1 MEAIIIDSTSHE
13 WDGEGGCLQL
23 NEKLASAK
31 FKGNTWAAWSETT
44 PRHQKFIEAI
54 VTSKCHILTTARS
67 KTDTIQTED
76 KKIKK
81 VGTKEIQREGFEYE
95 LTANFNIDRDHHL
108 AIASKDRTGLF
119 IDRDPFLI
127 TADIGKEIMT
137 WNLSGIDGEAL
148 EAERKAQEEADRI
161 ALEEKEKNDREN
173 LYNSLIAEMQSVK
186 FIDDLAA
193 LWNTQVQ
200 PNKVLLGESY
210 IKDLTERKDA
220 IKIELTKSPAKA
232 EVKTPPVVEKKE
244 EPKSP
249 VAPAKTAEAPK
260 VAPVTP
266 PAPAVTATTMTE
278 TPPPAEVSMISL
290 YREKIRATTTIEEL
304 ELVKQEIDAAH
315 TFGDFTETDYGVI
328 NSNVGIWE
336 TRLNSAKTSTPN
348 PTTTDE

>member
-23 NEKLASAK
+23 NEQLASAK

-67 KTDTIQTED
+67 KTDTIQTDD

-127 TADIGKEIMT
+127 TPTIGKEIME

-148 EAERKAQEEADRI
+148 EAARLAQEEADRI
-161 ALEEKEKNDREN
+161 ALEEKQRIDREN
-173 LYNSLIAEMQSVK
+173 LYQSLITEMQSVK

-200 PNKVLLGESY
+200 PNKFLLGDAY
-210 IKDLTERKDA
+210 IKDLTDHKDA
-220 IKIELTKSPAKA
+220 IKIELTKS
-232 EVKTPPVVEKKE
+232 TPPAEKKE
-244 EPKSP
+244 APKTP
-249 VAPAKTAEAPK
+249 VAPVKTAELPK
-260 VAPVTP
+260 VAPVIAPVPADIKSPPTDTP
-266 PAPAVTATTMTE
+266 PTE
-278 TPPPAEVSMISL
+278 QSMITL
-290 YREKIRATTTIEEL
+290 YRDKIRATTTIDEL
-304 ELVKQEIDAAH
+304 DIVAKEINDAH
-315 TFGDFTETDYGVI
+315 IVGDMSDQDHGVI
-328 NSNVGIWE
+328 QSNITIWKNRIS
-336 TRLNSAKTSTPN
+336 TPKNHPTPN
-348 PTTTDE
+348 PNTSNE